1 MFNSDQLIKKTL
13 VVVPCYNAAKT
24 ILDTIL
30 DIKKVGFTNILI
42 CDDFSTDNTVEII
55 KKIPDVNILLHKE
68 NKGYGG
74 NQKSLYK
81 EALKQNYEFI
91 IMIHGDHQYD
101 PLLIPSMCWLLYS
114 GNYDIVMGSRILG
127 GHPLK
132 NGMPLYKYI
141 SNRILTYFQNILTG
155 YKLSE
160 YHSGL
165 RAYKSNT
172 LTSIDYNSYS
182 DSFIFD
188 NQLILD
194 CMKLKLKFGEITCQT
209 KFNHLTSSIS
219 FKKSIIYGLGVIK
232 YSIKYKLKK

>member
-1 MFNSDQLIKKTL
+1 MFDSKTLIEKTL
-13 VVVPCYNAAKT
+13 VVIPCFNAEKT
-24 ILDTIL
+24 IIDTVS
-30 DIKKVGFTNILI
+30 DIKKVGYINILV
-42 CDDFSTDNTVEII
+42 CDDFSTDDTYKVLKTISDINII
-55 KKIPDVNILLHKE
+55 LHSK

-74 NQKSLYK
+74 NQKTLYN
-81 EALKQNYEFI
+81 EALKLKYEFV

-101 PLLIPSMCWLLYS
+101 PLLIPSMCWLLYT

-132 NGMPLYKYI
+132 NGMPFYKYVA
-141 SNRILTYFQNILTG
+141 NRILTYFQNILTG

-165 RAYKSNT
+165 RAYKSST
-172 LTSIDYNSYS
+172 LTLIDFNNYS

-188 NQLILD
+188 NQLILN

-219 FKKSIIYGLGVIK
+219 FKNSVKYGLGIIK
-232 YSIKYKLKK
+232 HSIAYKFKK

>member
-1 MFNSDQLIKKTL
+1 MFDSKTLIEKTL
-13 VVVPCYNAAKT
+13 VVVPCYNAEKT
-24 ILDTIL
+24 ILATIT
-30 DIKKVGFTNILI
+30 DIKEVGFTNILI
-42 CDDFSTDNTVEII
+42 CDDCSADNTAEII
-55 KKIPDVNILLHKE
+55 KNISDVQVILHEK
-68 NKGYGG
+68 NRGYGG
-74 NQKSLYK
+74 NQKTLYN
-81 EALKQNYEFI
+81 EALKLKYEYI

-101 PLLIPSMCWLLYS
+101 PFLIPSMCWLLYS

-132 NGMPLYKYI
+132 NGMPFYKYI

-165 RAYKSNT
+165 RAYKSST
-172 LTSIDYNSYS
+172 LKSINFNNYS

-188 NQLILD
+188 NQFILD

-219 FKKSIIYGLGVIK
+219 FKNSVIYGFGIIK
-232 YSIKYKLKK
+232 YSILYKFKK